1 MRDNSNEK
9 TGSVIPVTPESA
21 RAKQREMRVSLC
33 GEGKPTAR
41 GRFGHLHGDGF
52 SPCFAVDRNGTK
64 RHESSCPRPCPTIF
78 PVTSRGQAIPRAT
91 RHRQYISPKTPS
103 RCACKVTA
111 DAVGASLIYP
121 RPREMSAASL
131 RIYCPCL
138 NPTSLPPP
146 PELPSSSHPHH
157 EIHGLYFCEEC
168 DSIRC
173 NRCVA
178 SQRVLLSE
186 LFIQSSECERSGR
199 EQACRGFQILR
210 FSDLLCVGVRGT
222 VFCVRH
228 ARTR

>member
-41 GRFGHLHGDGF
+41 DRFGHLHGDGF

-64 RHESSCPRPCPTIF
+64 ATSPAVPALAPPSSRSPLEAKQ
-78 PVTSRGQAIPRAT
+78 SHAPRAIVNIT
-91 RHRQYISPKTPS
+91 SPTTPS

-111 DAVGASLIYP
+111 DAVSASLVYP

-131 RIYCPCL
+131 RIHCPCL
-138 NPTSLPPP
+138 NPTSLPPT

-157 EIHGLYFCEEC
+157 EIRGLKFCEEC
-168 DSIRC
+168 DSIRY
-173 NRCVA
+173 NGCVA
-178 SQRVLLSE
+178 SRWVPLSE
-186 LFIQSSECERSGR
+186 LFVQRSECERSGR
-199 EQACRGFQILR
+199 ENLACRSFQILR
-210 FSDLLCVGVRGT
+210 FSDLLV
-222 VFCVRH
+222 
-228 ARTR
+228 